1 MLNPCEPTGSVVA
14 LSILNGCEKSIL
26 PICRDLLMPLLAK
39 FPCDPSTPLG
49 EGTTAFLLL
58 PLAQT
63 PAPADSFGGWVVALV
78 LGLIIGA
85 AILFAINRLLGVD
98 AKNQS
103 KRILEQAKL
112 DTENLIKTAELEKK
126 EKLLQLQ
133 GLFDSETKRQ
143 REELRERESQILQKE
158 QSVKQSADDL
168 RKQEK
173 LVENNQ
179 RKLAD
184 KIEDA
189 NKKNEQYNKLILQVQ
204 SDLQRATGLSKEE
217 AKQQLMGHL
226 EKELQGELGSI
237 ILRHEKKVTEI
248 SQQKAQD
255 ILLTAMQRYA
265 SAQTSESTTSTIDIP
280 NDDMKGRI
288 IGREGR
294 NIRAFEKSSGCDL
307 IIDDTPGVVIVSGFD
322 PVRREIARQSMSKL
336 VTDGRIHPTRIEEI
350 VAATEKEMDTF
361 IRRKGEEAAQEV
373 NLQGLHER
381 VIEMLGRLHFR
392 TSYSQ
397 NVLRHSVEVA
407 FLSGLMAEM
416 IGLNSNLARRCGLLH
431 DIGKAADHELE
442 GGHPKIGADILKR
455 SGENEHVVHAA
466 LGHHD
471 QLTTDYPYTLL
482 VATAD
487 ACSASRPGAR
497 RESLERYIK
506 RMEELESIAKGFQ
519 GVEQAFAIQ
528 AGRELRVIVSSKDT
542 DDSVAAKVCRDI
554 AKAFEEQLTY
564 PGEIKV
570 TVVRE
575 SRFVEIAR

>member
-1 MLNPCEPTGSVVA
+1 M
-14 LSILNGCEKSIL
+14 
-26 PICRDLLMPLLAK
+26 
-39 FPCDPSTPLG
+39 
-49 EGTTAFLLL
+49 
-58 PLAQT
+58 
-63 PAPADSFGGWVVALV
+63 PADWKLLFGAGATTGKSTARELFDYFPHRRRKPAANHRKQIV
-78 LGLIIGA
+78 LKLTATLDRLQFFILA
-85 AILFAINRLLGVD
+85 ADTSSSTTVTAILFVLGVALGAGGLYLINFLQGRD
-98 AKNQS
+98 AKSQS
-103 KRILEQAKL
+103 KRLLDQTKL
-112 DTENLIKTAELEKK
+112 DCENLVKTAELEKK

-133 GLFDSETKRQ
+133 SKFDSENQKQ
-143 REELRERESQILQKE
+143 KDELRKRESELDRKE
-158 QSVKQSADDL
+158 ASIKQSSDDL

-173 LVENNQ
+173 FVENNQ
-179 RKLAD
+179 RKLAERL
-184 KIEDA
+184 EDV
-189 NKKNEQYNKLILQVQ
+189 NRKSDQYNKLIQQAQ
-204 SDLQRATGLSKEE
+204 SDLQRVTGMSIDE
-217 AKQQLMGHL
+217 AKKQLLTVL
-226 EKELQGELGSI
+226 ERDLQGEMGSV
-237 ILRHEKKVTEI
+237 ILKHEKRLGEVA
-248 SQQKAQD
+248 QQKAQD

-265 SAQTSESTTSTIDIP
+265 SAHTSESTTSTVDIP

-294 NIRAFEKSSGCDL
+294 NIRAFEKVSGCDL

-322 PVRREIARQSMSKL
+322 PVRREIARSAMEKL

-350 VAATEKEMDTF
+350 VAASEKQMEGF

-373 NLQGLHER
+373 NIQGLHER
-381 VIEMLGRLHFR
+381 TIDMLGRLHFR

-416 IGLNSNLARRCGLLH
+416 IGLDPQLARRAGLLH

-455 SGENEHVVHAA
+455 NGENDVVVHAA

-471 QLTTDYPYTLL
+471 QLTTEYPYTLL

-506 RMEELESIAKGFQ
+506 RMEELESIAKNFQ

-528 AGRELRVIVSSKDT
+528 AGRELRVIVSSKNT
-542 DDSVAAKVCRDI
+542 DDAIAAKVCRDI

-575 SRFVEIAR
+575 SRFTEVAR